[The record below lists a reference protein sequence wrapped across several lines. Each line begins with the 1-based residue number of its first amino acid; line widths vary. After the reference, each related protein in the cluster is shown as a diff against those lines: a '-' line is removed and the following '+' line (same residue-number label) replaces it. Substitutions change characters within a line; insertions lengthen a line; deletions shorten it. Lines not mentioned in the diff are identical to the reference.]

1 MKNKVFITV
10 LFLFSLSSF
19 AQKNLRQLLK
29 GKIHSDSLEVV
40 NVTVYNASSNLG
52 NVSDTK
58 GNFSIY
64 AREKD
69 TLVFE
74 SISFQSKKYILTR
87 VDMDSEFVD
96 IYLRTKVN
104 ELNEIVVTP
113 NTLSGVLEVDTKNIK
128 TYTPDLRNINFQIKN
143 EVDVRMGRVTNSAL
157 PSTMSPLTGI
167 NFIAV
172 GKMLVSK
179 ERRNQIREETRQE
192 NYNKERLEKIETKTF
207 NDHILELFTVNY
219 FTNDLGLTEEQIP
232 LFLSFAELKPKEL
245 VSYLK
250 SENKLELMNYLS
262 KKAEEFKNLE
272 KEE

>member
-1 MKNKVFITV
+1 MKSKLICIV

-19 AQKNLRQLLK
+19 AQKSIRQIIK

-52 NVSDTK
+52 SVSDTK

-87 VDMDSEFVD
+87 VDMDMEFVD
-96 IYLRTKVN
+96 IYLKTKIN

-113 NTLSGVLEVDTKNIK
+113 NTLSGVLEFDTKKIK

-167 NFIAV
+167 NFIAI

-179 ERRNQIREETRQE
+179 DRRNQIREETRQD

-207 NDHILELFTVNY
+207 NDHILELFPENY
-219 FTNDLGLTEEQIP
+219 FTNDLGLQIQEIP
-232 LFLSFAELKPKEL
+232 LFLSYSETQPRVLMN
-245 VSYLK
+245 YLK

-262 KKAEEFKNLE
+262 LKAAEFKKLDK
-272 KEE
+272 KE

>member
-1 MKNKVFITV
+1 MKINFFFTV

-52 NVSDTK
+52 NVSDTR

-69 TLVFE
+69 TLIFE

-87 VDMDSEFVD
+87 VDMDREFVD

-128 TYTPDLRNINFQIKN
+128 TYTPDLRNIDFAKQNYDDI
-143 EVDVRMGRVTNSAL
+143 RTTRVVNSSM
-157 PSTMSPLTGI
+157 PNNISPLTGV
-167 NFIAV
+167 NFEAV
-172 GKMLVSK
+172 ARMFISK
-179 ERRNQIREETRQE
+179 DRREEIRQE
-192 NYNKERLEKIETKTF
+192 IYNKKRVEQVKEKTF
-207 NDHILELFTVNY
+207 NDHMLEIFSENY

-232 LFLSFAELKPKEL
+232 LFLSFAELQPKEL

-272 KEE
+272 KVE